1 MNKNTPNQA
10 TGQLHRPQGA
20 LMQRTWSG
28 QKHVNDA
35 SGAQDAAGSDPL
47 AWRDDGALCFP
58 GDDALIV
65 PLGSAEHA
73 AALDA
78 VARTAAADAAA
89 QAGTAQLSSTGAV
102 AGDAAAMHAGTGMLG
117 AAGSTGAGA
126 AGHGAAVAAGA
137 GTAGA
142 TGAAGTAGAAGAAA
156 GNPWAF
162 IPTAVAAA
170 VVGQHIGHD
179 VLGHDSRTAAS
190 PSQSLRPGNDGIAQ
204 QKPGTATPGNP
215 SGSQDGNTQPDG
227 SNTLPAQR
235 LATQYVEN
243 NGELRSVGKMFAQSL
258 EETGAR
264 YIVLQKIG
272 VSHGAGDDA
281 SSTSGLYLRHAD
293 GSATKLQAGS
303 VLSQLDFD
311 NVFWRADDNAGGEI
325 RFSAANARGQALSTV
340 AQQILTIEE
349 LPPAPTYDGQ
359 THEQIVAFNSLTA
372 VDTKPFLGTDSAH
385 KPAFVRIDRIE
396 STDNK
401 SAGDLRLASNDP
413 QQGAASQLE
422 MVHDGD
428 IIPVADLSRLR
439 WHAGTDQVG
448 GTIHFTPL
456 AENGQAWSSIGTQKL
471 SIHESPRAP
480 AYGDTGPLMGSIHD
494 TPSYV
499 PLGVLQGSDEQRAPA
514 FVRIEKITP
523 TNQTAGEEKALM
535 LQASD
540 GTTTAV
546 QEGQTIPA
554 ADFDRLVWNTAAN
567 DGGKFSFM
575 PLDSSKHPIA
585 GVKPQTVTVH
595 ESPVPPA
602 YTGDAENVS
611 VPHDAVHSLNTNIF
625 TGSKPAQAPHHIYIE
640 EIKAAGAAGG
650 HEKEGLFLRKEDGTL
665 HALHE
670 GDTVEAKDFGRL
682 VWDATH
688 NDGGS
693 FTFRPLD
700 AGGFPIAKPDE
711 TLASR
716 TVQINEQ
723 PAAQN
728 ASGRSWDP
736 VQLTELFSTSGSE
749 TADVLHAHGAHS
761 THGTHGTHGTQ
772 TTQHAQAY
780 HAAPAMQDTSAL
792 YAAPVIHTLL
802 DELHTAAH
810 LA

>member
-89 QAGTAQLSSTGAV
+89 QAGTAQLS
-102 AGDAAAMHAGTGMLG
+102 
-117 AAGSTGAGA
+117 
-126 AGHGAAVAAGA
+126 
-137 GTAGA
+137 
-142 TGAAGTAGAAGAAA
+142 TAGAAGAAA

-179 VLGHDSRTAAS
+179 VLGHDSRAAAS

-215 SGSQDGNTQPDG
+215 GGSLDGNTQHDG
-227 SNTLPAQR
+227 TNTLPAQR

-243 NGELRSVGKMFAQSL
+243 NGELRSVGKMFARSL
-258 EETGAR
+258 EEMGAR

-281 SSTSGLYLRHAD
+281 SSTSGLYLRHTD

-325 RFSAANARGQALSTV
+325 RFSAANARGQALPSAT
-340 AQQILTIEE
+340 QQILTIEE

-359 THEQIVAFNSLTA
+359 THEQIVAYDSLTA
-372 VDTKPFLGTDSAH
+372 VDTKPFLGTNSAH
-385 KPAFVRIDRIE
+385 QPAFVRIDRIE
-396 STDNK
+396 STGNK

-428 IIPVADLSRLR
+428 IIPVADLSRLH

-456 AENGQAWSSIGTQKL
+456 ADNQQPWSSIGPQKL
-471 SIHESPRAP
+471 DIHESPQAP
-480 AYGDTGPLMGSIHD
+480 DYGKTGPLMGSIHN
-494 TPSYV
+494 TPSFV
-499 PLGVLQGSDEQRAPA
+499 PVDALTGKEPDHAPA
-514 FVRIEKITP
+514 FVRIEKINP
-523 TNQTAGEEKALM
+523 TNQTSGEDKVLM
-535 LQASD
+535 LAPEH
-540 GTTTAV
+540 GATTAV
-546 QEGQTIPA
+546 TEGQIIAA
-554 ADFDRLVWNTAAN
+554 ADFESLAWNTAAN
-567 DGGKFSFM
+567 EGGSFTFV

-585 GVKPQTVTVH
+585 GVSPQTVTVH
-595 ESPVPPA
+595 ESPLAPA
-602 YTGDAENVS
+602 YDDKIVTTSA
-611 VPHDAVHSLNTNIF
+611 PHDAEHKLSADFF
-625 TGSKPAQAPHHIYIE
+625 TGSKQAQAPKFIHIDS
-640 EIKAAGAAGG
+640 IKVTGAADGQAS
-650 HEKEGLFLRKEDGTL
+650 EGLFLRKEDGTL
-665 HALHE
+665 LPLRE
-670 GDTVEAKDFGRL
+670 GNAVEAKDFHRL
-682 VWDATH
+682 VWDTTH
-688 NDGGS
+688 NGGGS

-700 AGGFPIAKPDE
+700 ADGFPIATPDGA
-711 TLASR
+711 LASR

-723 PAAQN
+723 PVTQN
-728 ASGRSWDP
+728 ASGRSWEP
-736 VQLTELFSTSGSE
+736 VQLTELLGTTGTE
-749 TADVLHAHGAHS
+749 TDDMLLAN
-761 THGTHGTHGTQ
+761 
-772 TTQHAQAY
+772 
-780 HAAPAMQDTSAL
+780 AAPATRDAHAHHEASSVQSASPL
-792 YAAPVIHTLL
+792 YMAPAVHALL
-802 DELHTAAH
+802 DELQASMHMV
-810 LA
+810 